1 MEQRSRTNQSDGI
14 VYTEASSIKFK
25 TDNEVLRDMI
35 KELERRIKNVEEVVR
50 SLKCLKK
57 DG

>member
-1 MEQRSRTNQSDGI
+1 MEKKNGI
-14 VYTEASSIKFK
+14 VYTKASSVNFK
-25 TDNEVLRDMI
+25 TDAELLRDMI
-35 KELERRIKNVEEVVR
+35 EELERRIKNVEEVVR